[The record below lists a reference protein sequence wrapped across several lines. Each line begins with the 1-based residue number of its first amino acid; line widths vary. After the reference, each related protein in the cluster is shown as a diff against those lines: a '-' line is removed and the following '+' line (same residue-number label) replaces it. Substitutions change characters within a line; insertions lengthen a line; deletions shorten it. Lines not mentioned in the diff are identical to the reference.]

1 MRWRG
6 CVALAM
12 VTMAGAAASAAGA
25 EEGPMLV
32 AQVGRAMCGSYQPA
46 VEAAINYGQQG
57 VPISTAES
65 VIESA
70 YGIDAR
76 LWGFLR
82 DSVRLAYQQ
91 PDALTAAMR
100 DGRWVT
106 LCEQALR
113 R

>member
-1 MRWRG
+1 M
-6 CVALAM
+6 ALAM
-12 VTMAGAAASAAGA
+12 VAMAGAAASTAGA
-25 EEGPMLV
+25 GVGPMLL
-32 AQVGRAMCGSYQPA
+32 AQIGPAMCGSYQPA
-46 VEAAINYGQQG
+46 VEATINYGRQG

-100 DGRWVT
+100 DGRWMT
-106 LCEQALR
+106 LC
-113 R
+113 